1 MDSAGFT
8 QIKFFS
14 QSLQQIFAV
23 TIFADKTVNDLFS
36 IQFDLLQ
43 LFLLQ
48 TYVMND
54 GYSKLTEQF
63 HHPFCFFPV
72 EIRIA
77 FKQKIDIG
85 QLRLKHLILTR
96 RNDRSGKDDPQL
108 LTAVCQRHHPLQ
120 QAAVTDLENAIVKF
134 PHFTL

>member
-54 GYSKLTEQF
+54 GYNLSKGFTANA
-63 HHPFCFFPV
+63 FF
-72 EIRIA
+72 IIA
-77 FKQKIDIG
+77 FKEFGTYAGKSQS
-85 QLRLKHLILTR
+85 LIRVSEQTI
-96 RNDRSGKDDPQL
+96 S
-108 LTAVCQRHHPLQ
+108 
-120 QAAVTDLENAIVKF
+120 
-134 PHFTL
+134 